1 MPRVTEDLR
10 RQWTNQRTQMFEE
23 RTHDQSGRPR
33 PLMDVALVDF
43 DIKVMDALLALPLGA
58 RFDSREVQE
67 QIRATMREFDPED
80 TPTTE
85 PAPAAGPVTQHVTQ
99 PVAQPV
105 IQQAPAPRRRDY
117 GVPGLRLREASE
129 TTTFDVEV
137 QTTEDEPWTV
147 KAAGFADETEAWEFI
162 EMMRKKPVWAPCLWR
177 VTEVRRKTTGAVW
190 GPAPDPDEPAEET
203 SA

>member
-1 MPRVTEDLR
+1 MPRVTDSLR
-10 RQWTNQRTQMFEE
+10 RQWANQRSQMFEE

-33 PLMDVALVDF
+33 SLMDVALVDF

-80 TPTTE
+80 APSAD
-85 PAPAAGPVTQHVTQ
+85 PAPAAETG
-99 PVAQPV
+99 A
-105 IQQAPAPRRRDY
+105 QQAPVPRRHDY
-117 GVPGLRLREASE
+117 GVPGLMLREASE

-137 QTTEDEPWTV
+137 QASEGDPWSV
-147 KAAGFADETEAWEFI
+147 KASEFADETEAWEFVGT
-162 EMMRKKPVWAPCLWR
+162 MRKKPVWAPCFWR

-190 GPAPDPDEPAEET
+190 GPTPEQDEQVGE
-203 SA
+203 